1 MRHAFVLALLI
12 SVAGCCCA
20 FGQSPTSNDP
30 GSATA
35 TCDFSDQQQ
44 LAVEYQAVTLGKK
57 DKDNF
62 LGHEVPY
69 GKIWEPGKQPLKL
82 FTNSPLTIAG
92 TSLPVGAYTMYLIPN
107 KKAWT
112 LVVSKNTNPSAAYD
126 QAMDIVRAPMEV
138 GILTSPE
145 LKFNV
150 SFEHTGPK
158 ECTIR
163 VDIAD
168 VGAWVPLQ
176 QQQK

>member
-1 MRHAFVLALLI
+1 MRHAFVLALILA
-12 SVAGCCCA
+12 AGSY
-20 FGQSPTSNDP
+20 FVLGQNSASPES

-35 TCDFSDQQQ
+35 TCDLSDQQQ
-44 LAVEYQAVTLGKK
+44 LAVQYQEVTLGKK

-82 FTNSPLTIAG
+82 FTNAPLTIAG
-92 TSLPVGAYTMYLIPN
+92 TAVPVGAYTMYLIPN
-107 KKAWT
+107 KKEWT
-112 LVVSKNTNPSAAYD
+112 LVVSKNTDPSAAYN
-126 QAMDIVRAPMEV
+126 QAMDIVRAPMQV

-150 SFEHTGPK
+150 SFEHSGPK
-158 ECTIR
+158 ECSLR

-168 VGAWVPLQ
+168 VGAWVPF
-176 QQQK
+176 QQKQ

>member
-1 MRHAFVLALLI
+1 M
-12 SVAGCCCA
+12 
-20 FGQSPTSNDP
+20 SNDP

-44 LAVEYQAVTLGKK
+44 LAVQYQEVTLGKR

-62 LGHEVPY
+62 LGHLVPY

-82 FTNSPLTIAG
+82 FTNAPVSIAG
-92 TSLPVGAYTMYLIPN
+92 TNVPVGAYTMYLIPN
-107 KKAWT
+107 KKEWT

-126 QAMDIVRAPMEV
+126 PAMDIVRAPMEV

-176 QQQK
+176 QK

>member
-1 MRHAFVLALLI
+1 MRHAFVLALFI
-12 SVAGCCCA
+12 CCAGSGFA
-20 FGQSPTSNDP
+20 FGQNPVSNDP
-30 GSATA
+30 GSVTA

-44 LAVEYQAVTLGKK
+44 LAVEYQEVTVGKK

-92 TSLPVGAYTMYLIPN
+92 TPVPVGAYTMYLIPN

-112 LVVSKNTNPSAAYD
+112 LVVSKNTNPTAAYD
-126 QAMDIVRAPMEV
+126 QAMDLVRAPMEV
-138 GILTSPE
+138 GILTAPE

-176 QQQK
+176 QK

>member
-1 MRHAFVLALLI
+1 MRAFVLALTLLTG
-12 SVAGCCCA
+12 SYFA
-20 FGQSPTSNDP
+20 FGQNSAPVNP

-35 TCDFSDQQQ
+35 SCDFSDQQQ
-44 LAVEYQAVTLGKK
+44 LAVQYQPLTVAKK

-62 LGHEVPY
+62 LGHQVPY
-69 GKIWEPGKQPLKL
+69 GKIWEPGKQPLTL

-92 TSLPVGAYTMYLIPN
+92 ANVPVGAYTIYLIPN

-112 LVVSKNTNPSAAYD
+112 LVLSKNTNTSATYD
-126 QAMDIVRAPMEV
+126 QGLDIVRAPMEV

-145 LKFNV
+145 QQFSV

-158 ECTIR
+158 ECTLR

-168 VGAWVPLQ
+168 VGAWVPF
-176 QQQK
+176 QQK

>member
-1 MRHAFVLALLI
+1 MRHAFVLALACFLG
-12 SVAGCCCA
+12 SCFA
-20 FGQSPTSNDP
+20 FGQEASSTDP

-44 LAVEYQAVTLGKK
+44 LAVQYQQLTLAKK

-62 LGHEVPY
+62 LGRQVPY
-69 GKIWEPGKQPLKL
+69 GKVWEPGKEPLKL
-82 FTNSPLTIAG
+82 FTNAPLSIAG
-92 TSLPVGAYTMYLIPN
+92 TEVPVGAYTMYLIPN
-107 KKAWT
+107 KKEWT

-126 QAMDIVRAPMEV
+126 QAMDIVRAPMQI
-138 GILTSPE
+138 GMLTSPE

-158 ECTIR
+158 ECSLR

-168 VGAWVPLQ
+168 VGAWVPF
-176 QQQK
+176 QQKQ